1 MKKNLLYL
9 LMLLAM
15 PMAFVACG
23 DDDDDNDVKP
33 TTVNATGT
41 YDGDIV
47 LLVDGENLFE
57 AAVGSTSSSSP
68 IEFSLNQK
76 ANSTDL
82 AIDDEL
88 LYIGNIALSIENIA
102 STATSE
108 KLTLNGTNIN
118 VEKNIIGLDV
128 TINSVT
134 GTIDKNGKA
143 TLNISAVAPAL
154 SQNVEIEITAQK
166 K

>member
-23 DDDDDNDVKP
+23 DDDEDVAP
-33 TTVNATGT
+33 VNATGT

-47 LLVDGENLFE
+47 LLVNGENLFE
-57 AAVGSTSSSSP
+57 AAAGSTSSSSP

-88 LYIGNIALSIENIA
+88 LYIGNIALSVENIA

-108 KLTLNGTNIN
+108 KLTLNGTNMN

-128 TINSVT
+128 TINTVT
-134 GTIDKNGKA
+134 GTVDKNGKA